1 MRIAS
6 LRSALIQV
14 AGLVLLLVLAACA
27 VVVEEPG
34 PRPGPGPIICTGD
47 YAPVCAQRGDA
58 RRTFSNACQ
67 ADSAN
72 WRIVH
77 AGQCRIAPPPQRFCT
92 REYRPVCA
100 QRGDQR
106 RTFPNAC
113 EADRANWRVQHSGE
127 CRTSRPPPPPRD
139 EAFCTREYAPVCAR
153 RGSSLRTFPNACEA
167 RASDFRIVRGG
178 PC

>member
-1 MRIAS
+1 MRVANLCSVFGPIAAFA
-6 LRSALIQV
+6 ALLAV
-14 AGLVLLLVLAACA
+14 AACT
-27 VVVEEPG
+27 VVVDDPG
-34 PRPGPGPIICTGD
+34 PRPGTRPSVCTREF
-47 YAPVCAQRGDA
+47 APVCARRGDA

-77 AGQCRIAPPPQRFCT
+77 SGECRAAPPPERFCT

-100 QRGDQR
+100 SRGDQR
-106 RTFPNAC
+106 RTFSNAC

-127 CRTSRPPPPPRD
+127 CRTSRPPPRD

-167 RASDFRIVRGG
+167 RAADFRVVRGG
-178 PC
+178 RC